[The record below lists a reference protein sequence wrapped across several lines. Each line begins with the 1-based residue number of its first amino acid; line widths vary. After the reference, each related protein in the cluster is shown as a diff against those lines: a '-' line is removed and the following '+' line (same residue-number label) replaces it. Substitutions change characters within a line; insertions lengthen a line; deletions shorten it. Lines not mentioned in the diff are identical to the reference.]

1 MIHKPS
7 IGNHGCTR
15 SNRKNCVRLDP
26 SSRKTSEFELARVEF
41 KNAINYASRKHK
53 STIPRSA
60 HVTILQALSTV
71 DEVRVCA
78 KKWSKDMVEFER
90 FTVILDSQVVTGDL
104 ALCFDLFLARTSFG
118 FSRHLKL
125 LSGGNLSF
133 CFQIPW
139 LVFDTCKDCEAM
151 SLFKN

>member
-26 SSRKTSEFELARVEF
+26 SSRKASEFELARVEF

-71 DEVRVCA
+71 DEVRVYA
-78 KKWSKDMVEFER
+78 KNDLKIWS
-90 FTVILDSQVVTGDL
+90 G
-104 ALCFDLFLARTSFG
+104 
-118 FSRHLKL
+118 
-125 LSGGNLSF
+125 
-133 CFQIPW
+133 
-139 LVFDTCKDCEAM
+139 
-151 SLFKN
+151 